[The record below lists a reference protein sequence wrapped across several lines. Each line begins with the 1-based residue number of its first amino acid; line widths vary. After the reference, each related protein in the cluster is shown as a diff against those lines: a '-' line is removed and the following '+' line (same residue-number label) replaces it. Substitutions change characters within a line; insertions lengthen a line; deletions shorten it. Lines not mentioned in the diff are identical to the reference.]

1 MLSKELKMR
10 DNHLKNILETD
21 VLIIGTGGT
30 GLRAALEAVKY
41 NIQVACLGKEI
52 AGKAHTCMAEGGYNA
67 VLRNVD
73 PEDSIEAHR
82 MDTITGG
89 AFLND
94 QALVN
99 ILVKESPERMLD
111 LEMYGG
117 VFDRTPDGRIMQ
129 RKFGKQSHPRTCY
142 AGDYTG
148 REILTTLVEAIRK
161 EEDIE
166 LFDETFATSLVV
178 EDNQVTGV
186 TFVDIKTGEL
196 NYFRAKATVM
206 AAGGGL
212 RAYRI
217 TTNAQA
223 DTGDGFAMAYK
234 AGVNIISMEQ
244 IQFHPTG
251 MAYPPSVRGTLVTEA
266 VRGEG
271 GRLFNAKGER
281 FMKRYNPELME
292 LAGRDQV
299 ARSIATEVQEG
310 RGTAHGAVYLDVS
323 HLSANLI
330 EERLPKMLE
339 AHLEIGIDIRKEPME
354 VTPSAHYIM
363 GGIEINNRAETNLK
377 GLYAAGEVTGG
388 IHGANRLGGNSLADT
403 QVFGK
408 IAGEN
413 AAKFAKEQSLLKVNH
428 KFYEQEETQIYSLLE
443 RNSGS
448 SPTTLHNRLR
458 DTMWDNVGIFRTEEG
473 LKNALKELEAIK
485 TALPRMTL
493 ASSNTYYNTEWI
505 RAMELINMVLMSEMI
520 TRSALAR
527 KESRGAHTRLDFPQ
541 IDNKNWL
548 VVLKTWKRN
557 GEMLIEK
564 ISQANIEIAPKI

>member
-1 MLSKELKMR
+1 MQ
-10 DNHLKNILETD
+10 TD

-30 GLRAALEAVKY
+30 GLRAALEAVKH
-41 NIQVACLGKEI
+41 NVQVACLGKEI
-52 AGKAHTCMAEGGYNA
+52 TGKAHTCMAEGGYNA

-94 QALVN
+94 QSLVD
-99 ILVKESPERMLD
+99 ILVKESPERVLD

-117 VFDRTPDGRIMQ
+117 VFDRTPDGKIMQ

-142 AGDYTG
+142 ASDYTG
-148 REILTTLVEAIRK
+148 REILTTLVEAVRK

-166 LFDETFATSLVV
+166 LYDETFATSLVV
-178 EDNQVTGV
+178 EDNRVTGA
-186 TFVDIKTGEL
+186 TFIDIKTGEL

-206 AAGGGL
+206 ATGGGL

-271 GRLFNAKGER
+271 GRLFNVKGER
-281 FMKRYNPELME
+281 FMKKYNPELME
-292 LAGRDQV
+292 LAGRDHV
-299 ARSIATEVQEG
+299 ARAIATEVQEG
-310 RGTAHGAVYLDVS
+310 RGTEHGAVYLDVS
-323 HLSANLI
+323 HLSAHLI

-339 AHLEIGIDIRKEPME
+339 AHLEIGVDIREEPME

-363 GGIEINNRAETNLK
+363 GGIEINTQAETNLK

-413 AAKFAKEQSLLKVNH
+413 AAKFAKEQSLPKVDYM
-428 KFYEQEETQIYSLLE
+428 FFEREETHVHALFE
-443 RNSGS
+443 RNGGS
-448 SPTTLHNRLR
+448 SPTVLHDKLR
-458 DTMWDNVGIFRTEEG
+458 DTMWDNVGIFRTGEG
-473 LKNALKELEAIK
+473 LQKALRELTIIKKELSRLSL
-485 TALPRMTL
+485 T
-493 ASSNTYYNTEWI
+493 SFSTYYNTEWI
-505 RAMELINMVLMSEMI
+505 RAMELQNMVIMSEMI

-527 KESRGAHTRLDFPQ
+527 EESRGAHTRLDFPQ
-541 IDNKNWL
+541 TDNKNWL
-548 VVLKTWKRN
+548 VVLNTLKRN
-557 GEMLIEK
+557 GQLFIAK
-564 ISQANIEIAPKI
+564 KPLANIKSTPK